1 MGGLGDRPQ
10 NFKPGNR
17 AAKGRR
23 DTGWQGRKNRG
34 GITPKVDRFVQE
46 YVVDLDGPAA
56 VLRAG
61 FKPTTKAS
69 AASKAAHLL
78 ADPVVAAR
86 VGELKAKQ
94 AERLAIKADRVLL
107 ELARMAYFD
116 PADIGL
122 AKVKKPEDIAKLPED
137 VRRAIAGWSWD
148 KNGRFTLK
156 LAAKQPALEALG
168 RHLKL
173 FVDRVEVKEVGG
185 FAERLARARSRA
197 QARPAPGPSA
207 PASEPDQAV
216 PVPG

>member
-1 MGGLGDRPQ
+1 MGLENRPQ

-17 AAKGRR
+17 AAKGRQDR
-23 DTGWQGRKNRG
+23 GWQGRKNRG
-34 GITPKVDRFVQE
+34 GLSAQAERFARE
-46 YVVDLDGPAA
+46 YAVDLDGAAA

-61 FKPTTKAS
+61 YRCTTKSSAQTKAS
-69 AASKAAHLL
+69 HLL
-78 ADPVVAAR
+78 ATPAIAAL
-86 VGELKAKQ
+86 VEKLKAEQ
-94 AERLAIKADRVLL
+94 ADRLAIKADRVLL

-116 PADIGL
+116 PAEIGL

-185 FAERLARARSRA
+185 FAERLARARARA
-197 QARPAPGPSA
+197 QARAASAASA
-207 PASEPDQAV
+207 PASAPDQAS
-216 PVPG
+216 PAPG